1 MLQKLEILQSLNIIS
16 LWQIW
21 DACSDAMITFNE
33 DYLYEELAYIV
44 ENDLLLHA
52 VNKQLS
58 QKENVTVIYNSKV
71 TDVKLPNISEEYA
84 AIQLQSGKCYRTR
97 LLVST

>member
-1 MLQKLEILQSLNIIS
+1 
-16 LWQIW
+16 
-21 DACSDAMITFNE
+21 MITFNE

-58 QKENVTVIYNSKV
+58 QKENVTVIYDSKV
-71 TDVKLPNISEEYA
+71 ADIKLPNTSMELA
-84 AIQLQSGKCYRTR
+84 TIQLQSGKCYKTR
-97 LLVST
+97 LLVSVI